1 MVHLRCVRPSKI
13 AHMAKKRPSVRHP
26 DTDAWPRQV
35 PTGDLVKPQSDY
47 DEYASAA
54 EFYDFVVPYRERQ
67 DVSFFVEMAREAA
80 GPVLEIGCGTGRV
93 LIPTARAGV
102 EIVGMDS
109 SSKMLA
115 VCREKLEL
123 EPEEVQSRVRFAKGD
138 MRRFDLNKRFHLVT
152 IPFRPFQHLLSA
164 EDQMGCL
171 ACIHR
176 HLFDQGKLVLDVFN
190 PSLPH
195 LAGKEEVT
203 ELMKEEPEFTMP
215 DGRRVQRRHRIV
227 SRDWFSQ
234 VADVE
239 LTYEVSHPDG
249 REERLVH
256 RLRIRYLFR
265 FEAEHL
271 LSRCG
276 FQLEALYADYDKS
289 PYGSKYPGELIFVAR
304 TVGSGSSD
312 R

>member
-215 DGRRVQRRHRIV
+215 DGPAGATAPSHRVARLVQPGCRRRTHLRGQPPRRARRATCAPPAHTVLVPLRGGAPALALWLPAGGALRGLRQKPLRI
-227 SRDWFSQ
+227 
-234 VADVE
+234 
-239 LTYEVSHPDG
+239 EVSG
-249 REERLVH
+249 R
-256 RLRIRYLFR
+256 
-265 FEAEHL
+265 AHL
-271 LSRCG
+271 CG
-276 FQLEALYADYDKS
+276 EKGWL
-289 PYGSKYPGELIFVAR
+289 GV
-304 TVGSGSSD
+304 
-312 R
+312 